1 MTLVTLAPRH
11 VGWSVDGTVV
21 ASARMERGGEE
32 LHVVGIDYANV
43 DDLRELF
50 DALSAAATAPRLRG
64 SDPVLVECGFVEGIR
79 ELAPVAAPTPVFTLG
94 ELESAIR
101 ASWSAE
107 TSCDADGWTPGN
119 PAYQQC
125 DVTSRVVHDY
135 LGGDVLVCGVIR
147 DGVRVDR
154 HAWNRLPSGLEIDLT
169 REQFIAGE
177 EFEEPSVVEEYI
189 GVTVEA
195 RYAIFAARVREMLS
209 SFSV

>member
-21 ASARMERGGEE
+21 ASARLERDGDE
-32 LHVVGIDYANV
+32 LRVVETEYSNL

-50 DALSAAATAPRLRG
+50 DALAAAATAPRLVG
-64 SDPVLVECGFVEGIR
+64 SDPVLVECGFSNGVR
-79 ELAPVAAPTPVFTLG
+79 ELAPVAAPTRVVTLAD
-94 ELESAIR
+94 LEAAIR

-107 TSCDADGWTPGN
+107 TSCEPDGWRAEN
-119 PAYQQC
+119 PAYQHC
-125 DVTSRVVHDY
+125 DVTARVLHDY
-135 LGGDVLVCGVIR
+135 LGGEVLVCGVIH

-177 EFEEPSVVEEYI
+177 QFEAPSIVEAYI
-189 GVTVEA
+189 GETVES
-195 RYAIFAARVREMLS
+195 RYEVFAARVRDRLK
-209 SFSV
+209 

>member
-21 ASARMERGGEE
+21 ASARTERDGEDMRVVETSGE
-32 LHVVGIDYANV
+32 LPA
-43 DDLRELF
+43 LREFF
-50 DALSAAATAPRLRG
+50 DALAAVVTAPRLVA
-64 SDPVLVECGFVEGIR
+64 SDSALVECGFVDGVR
-79 ELAPVAAPTPVFTLG
+79 ELAPVAAPTRVFTLG
-94 ELESAIR
+94 ELEAAIR

-107 TSCDADGWTPGN
+107 TSCEPGWAPEN
-119 PAYQQC
+119 PAFQHC
-125 DVTSRVVHDY
+125 DVTSRVLHDY

-177 EFEEPSVVEEYI
+177 QFEEPSVVTGYI
-189 GVTVEA
+189 GGTVEA
-195 RYAIFAARVREMLS
+195 RYEIFAARVADRLK
-209 SFSV
+209 